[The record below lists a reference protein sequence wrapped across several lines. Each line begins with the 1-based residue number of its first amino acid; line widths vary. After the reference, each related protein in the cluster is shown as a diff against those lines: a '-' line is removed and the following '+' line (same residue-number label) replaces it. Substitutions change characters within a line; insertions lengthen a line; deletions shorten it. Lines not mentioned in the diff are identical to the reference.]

1 MLYQS
6 NRSKC
11 TLTFNVGL
19 AAQYSI
25 PVFVPIQKGDLE
37 RVNHPSNTDKDGK
50 TIVARFEKE
59 LESSGIRVRN
69 EHVGD
74 FAVLAKRMQIK
85 SLRFELKH

>member
-19 AAQYSI
+19 AAHSI

-37 RVNHPSNTDKDGK
+37 RVNHPSNTDKDEK

-59 LESSGIRVRN
+59 LESSGS
-69 EHVGD
+69 E
-74 FAVLAKRMQIK
+74 
-85 SLRFELKH
+85 